1 MNAHAL
7 PNRYVV
13 TQEGEWTREQP
24 RAQAWTPTVE
34 ETQAT
39 RLLALLAMWG
49 GGVAPVYRDGGEMP
63 AAWVDCARPS
73 EAAEDL
79 LRRVARARGSAQLE
93 LGLPERERRVG
104 GPGSCTVL
112 WCWVESKDQARR
124 AGKRFKPLPTLV
136 LKMGKS
142 CRRLL
147 IWGLEEQV
155 PYVSVVAANKRIA
168 YALHAPQKWSEP
180 ERLRIPLPGTFLRA
194 GRVRPSPVLVTRVG
208 EETFTRA
215 QVSGRLRDPPPSYM
229 QRLREG
235 KIKR

>member
-13 TQEGEWTREQP
+13 SQEGDWTRDLPVAE
-24 RAQAWTPTVE
+24 AWTPTTE
-34 ETQAT
+34 EVQAT
-39 RLLALLAMWG
+39 RLLALLTMWG

-79 LRRVARARGSAQLE
+79 LRRIGRGRESAQLE
-93 LGLPERERRVG
+93 LGLPERARRVG
-104 GPGSCTVL
+104 GPSSCTCL
-112 WCWVESKDQARR
+112 WAWVESKDQARR

-147 IWGLEEQV
+147 IWGLDEEV

-168 YALHAPQKWSEP
+168 YALRAPQKYAEP
-180 ERLRIPLPGTFLRA
+180 EKLRIPLPATFLRV
-194 GRVRPSPVLVTRVG
+194 GRKLPSPVLVTRVG

-215 QVSGRLRDPPPSYM
+215 QVSGRLRDPPPPFM
-229 QRLREG
+229 QRLRNGE
-235 KIKR
+235 IKR